1 MSCLVCGAGAEV
13 GALCRACAAEVPP
26 CDGLIADH
34 LRSQVPADDAVA
46 WVVDGFGVPH
56 AIATRTTIGRSQD
69 GQLVILAASVSREHA
84 ELRASDGAWTL
95 RDLGSRNG
103 TRVDPT
109 ASATGAGATRI
120 AARTAITGRAKI
132 IVGDVALWFL
142 PEVAHEP
149 EANVSLATGSAA
161 GAIVRYTLALPGG
174 ELCLIGGSEP
184 TVGGALLHR
193 IGDAPWAERS
203 LAILQFQL
211 LRALCVRAVEEA
223 SSPAAVRG
231 CIATKQL
238 ARDLPFQSKYANE
251 ENVRQVVRRLRE
263 DLAEV
268 GADGILAVAPG
279 RGYYLACPVTA
290 GADRR

>member
-1 MSCLVCGAGAEV
+1 MCLVCGAGAEV
-13 GALCRACAAEVPP
+13 GSLCRACAAEIPP

-34 LRSQVPADDAVA
+34 LRSTVAPDDAVA

-56 AIATRTTIGRSQD
+56 ALASRTGIGRSQD

-84 ELRASDGAWTL
+84 ELRAADGAWTL

-103 TRVDPT
+103 TKVDT
-109 ASATGAGATRI
+109 SRI
-120 AARTAITGRAKI
+120 TARTPLTGRAKLTI
-132 IVGDVALWFL
+132 GDVALWFL

-161 GAIVRYTLALPGG
+161 GALVRYTLALPEG
-174 ELCLIGGSEP
+174 ELCLVGGSDM
-184 TVGGALLHR
+184 VSGGALLHR
-193 IGDAPWAERS
+193 KGDAPWAERS

-268 GADGILAVAPG
+268 GADGVLAVAPG
-279 RGYYLACPVTA
+279 RGYYLACAVNA
-290 GADRR
+290 GA